1 MAAEISMTDGTTK
14 FVTVPTMTAES
25 LVENF
30 ERHGFVEIHLEGN
43 GIVYINPAHVASIR
57 DVRADTGTVTVE

>member
-14 FVTVPTMTAES
+14 FVTVPAMTAES

-30 ERHGFVEIHLEGN
+30 ERHGFVKIDLEGN
-43 GIVYINPAHVASIR
+43 GIVYINPAHVAFIR
-57 DVRADTGTVTVE
+57 DVRADTV